1 MKIFSYFFSGY
12 FWHIT
17 DLHLDSAYSTKG
29 DVTKGQFNL
38 SQISLLLRA
47 AAKIA
52 NKQKIIEA
60 FCLYFWW
67 NPLIIIFVSQFCCCF
82 ARYLLLLLLPTEKAR
97 EKKTEKKKNIF
108 CNDVRVLFICAE
120 CRTMDHHQTNSATRT
135 LGRFG
140 DYLCESPWSLLESAT
155 QAMKSRQGDN
165 VEFVLWTG

>member
-1 MKIFSYFFSGY
+1 MWQKVSSIYRKSLSSY
-12 FWHIT
+12 
-17 DLHLDSAYSTKG
+17 
-29 DVTKGQFNL
+29 GQQQKKQINRKL
-38 SQISLLLRA
+38 SKRFVYISDEIHSLLFSFH
-47 AAKIA
+47 
-52 NKQKIIEA
+52 N
-60 FCLYFWW
+60 
-67 NPLIIIFVSQFCCCF
+67 FVVVLLVICCCCCCQHKKQ
-82 ARYLLLLLLPTEKAR
+82 EK
-97 EKKTEKKKNIF
+97 KKTEKKKKIF